1 MGRVKVHN
9 LFVCRDCGAHAPRWL
24 GRCPSCGTWGTLD
37 ENAQRDGQGSAEL
50 SALGLGLEDAALI
63 PTGVAEFD
71 RVLGGGLVAGST
83 TLLYGEP
90 GVGKSTLALALLTS
104 MARAG
109 HRVLLAS
116 AEESLAQ
123 VARRARRLGEAA
135 NGLEVAAL
143 THVEQVE
150 ALFARHL
157 ALVVV
162 DSVSTLRD
170 DEGGAGGTITQVRR
184 VAERLCARAKASGV
198 ALVMIGHVTKDGEL
212 AGPRALEHL
221 VDSVVRIE
229 GDRRGA
235 LRQVRAVKHRFA
247 ATGEV
252 GLFEMGDQGLRA
264 IDPASLRAGSDLAV
278 PGVVT
283 TLTSDGSRSFLVE
296 IQALVAS
303 PSGPARRVAHQVS
316 SQRLSLML
324 AVLEARCGVDLAGLD
339 VYATTAAGLSAN
351 EPAVDAA
358 LAAAVAS
365 ARLGFVVA
373 SDVVVVGEVG
383 LAGELRAVGDLARR
397 LREARRL
404 GATRA
409 LVPQRGEFDAVP
421 GLAIERCRSLSEVL
435 AALQPVTL

>member
-1 MGRVKVHN
+1 VGRVKVHN

>member
-9 LFVCRDCGAHAPRWL
+9 LFVCRDCGAHSPRWL

-339 VYATTAAGLSAN
+339 VYATTTAGLSAN